1 MGKGY
6 TGLEKFCGYMNMP
19 PPMAEVTYNNT
30 ITCTL
35 YNVNKEVA
43 SSDMQDAG
51 RSLRETIQ

>member
-1 MGKGY
+1 
-6 TGLEKFCGYMNMP
+6 MP